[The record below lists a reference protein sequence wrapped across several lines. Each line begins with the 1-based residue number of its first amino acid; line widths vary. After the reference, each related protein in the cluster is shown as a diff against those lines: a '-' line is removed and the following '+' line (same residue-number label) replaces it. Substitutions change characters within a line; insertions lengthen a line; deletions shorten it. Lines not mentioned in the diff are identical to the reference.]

1 MPPRDIPGWD
11 QQALYVREELK
22 RLSKGQDLIFQKM
35 NEINV
40 QIAMLKVKSGVW
52 GAMGAC
58 IPIGILLVAQWVK
71 G

>member
-1 MPPRDIPGWD
+1 MPPRDIPGWN

-22 RLSKGQDLIFQKM
+22 RLSKGQDLIFRKM

-40 QIAMLKVKSGVW
+40 QIAMLKVKSGIW

-58 IPIGILLVAQWVK
+58 VPIALLLLIEWAK